1 MLAVTDQGRGVK
13 ALPAPVQQENSD
25 DMRQPINITVS
36 PVIHMPEIKM
46 PDTLRFS
53 DMPAPIVNVAAPV
66 VNVEK
71 QDAPVVNVA
80 APIVNV
86 AASEQPAP
94 VVNVS
99 APRAT
104 SQTQT
109 VNRDDKGNI
118 VSTTTRIT
126 YEGQ

>member
-1 MLAVTDQGRGVK
+1 MANSHVLEQIEPGKYRIVHHLPIPAANNPAGVPYRTILA
-13 ALPAPVQQENSD
+13 A
-25 DMRQPINITVS
+25 
-36 PVIHMPEIKM
+36 
-46 PDTLRFS
+46 
-53 DMPAPIVNVAAPV
+53 
-66 VNVEK
+66 
-71 QDAPVVNVA
+71 APVVNVA

-118 VSTTTRIT
+118 VGTTTTIK

>member
-1 MLAVTDQGRGVK
+1 
-13 ALPAPVQQENSD
+13 
-25 DMRQPINITVS
+25 MRPINITVS
-36 PVIHMPEIKM
+36 PVINLPEIKM
-46 PDTLRFS
+46 PDTFRLS

-66 VNVEK
+66 VNMPEQK
-71 QDAPVVNVA
+71 APIVNVA

-94 VVNVS
+94 IVNVS

-104 SQTQT
+104 SQTQK

-118 VSTTTRIT
+118 VSTTTTIT

>member
-1 MLAVTDQGRGVK
+1 
-13 ALPAPVQQENSD
+13 
-25 DMRQPINITVS
+25 MRQPINITVS
-36 PVIHMPEIKM
+36 PIINLPEMKM

-53 DMPAPIVNVAAPV
+53 DMPAPVVNVAAPI

-80 APIVNV
+80 APVVNI
-86 AASEQPAP
+86 EKQDAP